1 MIKHSLLKW
10 SEVMTG
16 KKKEPFSKWISM
28 EKKECERECKGES
41 AKRESEW
48 CKRNE
53 KTDECCEIHLRAN
66 RVAFAFGNL

>member
-1 MIKHSLLKW
+1 
-10 SEVMTG
+10 
-16 KKKEPFSKWISM
+16 M
-28 EKKECERECKGES
+28 EKKECERECKGEC